1 MTKEQ
6 QMEKRIAAL
15 ETEIRELQAF
25 CGVLGPVF
33 EKQLAEQRGL
43 SLHEEI
49 EHHKRARRNSEGHS
63 ASVDARIA
71 EREAKSRR

>member
-1 MTKEQ
+1 
-6 QMEKRIAAL
+6 MEKRIAAL

-43 SLHEEI
+43 NLHEAV
-49 EHHKRARRNSEGHS
+49 EHHKRARRNSESHS
-63 ASVDARIA
+63 DAVNARMA
-71 EREAKSRR
+71 RKTEGAR